1 MTDAFGDLDS
11 ARAMI
16 DSQLE
21 QARERSVAMSAMAER
36 VASTT
41 ATVRSPRGEVAVT
54 ATASAAI
61 TDVTLSDAAST
72 LNPVTLGR
80 LITETISRAQRAA
93 AELAIAV
100 AAETLGPDSAL
111 IADLRADVDSRFAP
125 DDTTLR

>member
-1 MTDAFGDLDS
+1 VTDAFGDLDS